1 MSLDTFTYC
10 PPTDLER
17 AIGYLAGL
25 TRIDTATLRAK
36 LDEAVAVATQ
46 QQQLVYLKN
55 NRTVETAE
63 EADTVQFSTG
73 LTTTNGDEIVAKCF
87 PNKRPGYQKW
97 FGLIFQAQTKA
108 DNLEGFVLADL
119 FFPNWL
125 DGPRFLEA
133 LADMAI
139 PETWSYKEYA
149 SKMKHPI
156 LRSYIGKTYERLKQQ
171 DKLVQE
177 GDQVLFNTG
186 LLDKWFKEIYVVC
199 DISSEHGG
207 RLINARPVLESDA
220 IVLTRFR
227 NRKPPLATF
236 FTNITDVIFNPDMD
250 ISTDDTHIIEEN
262 WNRIPAEYQNLR
274 QGQVFA
280 LFQAAVGFAKV
291 MARRNYKLVIPQFF
305 NGRIQFLMPIYLSG
319 EFTGT
324 PDCALALQAMN
335 DDCYR
340 GNTILTLDMAYQNAR
355 LIAKPDPTWL
365 DPDTIH
371 VGNNTRTV

>member
-1 MSLDTFTYC
+1 MSLETFTYC
-10 PPTDLER
+10 PPDALEKALR
-17 AIGYLAGL
+17 YLAGL
-25 TRIDTATLRAK
+25 TNNNMDVVRQK
-36 LDEAVAVATQ
+36 LDDAVVVAMQ
-46 QQQLVYLKN
+46 NDQLTFLKDD
-55 NRTVETAE
+55 RVIPGDEG
-63 EADTVQFSTG
+63 ADTVQFPTG
-73 LTTTNGDEIVAKCF
+73 MFTPNGDEIVARCF
-87 PNKRPGYQKW
+87 PNRRPGFQKW
-97 FGLIFQAQTKA
+97 FGLIFQVVSKA
-108 DNLEGFVLADL
+108 EAPEGFVLGDL
-119 FFPNWL
+119 YFPNWTDGLLFL
-125 DGPRFLEA
+125 DSVA
-133 LADMAI
+133 KTAI
-139 PETWSYKEYA
+139 RETWKYKDYA
-149 SKMKHPI
+149 SKLKHPI
-156 LRSYIGKTYERLKQQ
+156 LRSYLSKTYERLKQQ
-171 DKLVQE
+171 NKLIYE

-186 LLDKWFKEIYVVC
+186 LIDKWFKEIYVVC
-199 DISSEHGG
+199 DVSAEHGG
-207 RLINARPVLESDA
+207 RLLNARPVLESDA

-227 NRKPPLATF
+227 NRKPALATF

-262 WNRIPAEYQNLR
+262 WGRIPAEYQRLR

-324 PDCALALQAMN
+324 PDCALALQSMN

-365 DPDTIH
+365 DPDTIQ
-371 VGNNTRTV
+371 VTDNRAQ